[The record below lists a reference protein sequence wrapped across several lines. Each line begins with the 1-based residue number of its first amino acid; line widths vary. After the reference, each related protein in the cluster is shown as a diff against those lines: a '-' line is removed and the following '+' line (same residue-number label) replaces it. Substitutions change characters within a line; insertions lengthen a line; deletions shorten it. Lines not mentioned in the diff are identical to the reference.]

1 MGFDLFEIRL
11 VIDYYENE
19 IAQLQ
24 NRLDAILC
32 TGDEY
37 DRDLRV
43 LQVRRIRDKQRQIR
57 GRLKELRIFEKEMN

>member
-1 MGFDLFEIRL
+1 MGLDLFEIRL

-32 TGDEY
+32 TRDEY

-43 LQVRRIRDKQRQIR
+43 LQVRRIRDKQCQIR